1 MKFQCE
7 ACERLIP
14 LESFRVEAAVLVVT
28 CQRCGAES
36 RARTSVRATG
46 ESASPAQTAV
56 SSGVSGPAQ
65 VAVSGGASIPAA
77 HAAARVSASGEG
89 TSPPR
94 APVDTLT
101 APSPERASVAPLRM
115 VRGATPHAAP
125 DDEVLFTPP
134 AGHCPKCVS
143 VRRPTAVSCSQC
155 GLVYANFVAEDH
167 TPSAE
172 LMDAWRALAARWEEW
187 PEHERF
193 LSTAMGRGELASA
206 GRLYR
211 VRLARVPDDA
221 MAQRAREEVVRR
233 ATLVVTTEAEPQGPS
248 LLKRRL
254 RGGAIAVLSLVLLV
268 LLTYVMQRMRM
279 LFSGS
284 AP

>member
-14 LESFRVEAAVLVVT
+14 LESFRMEAAVLVVT

-36 RARTSVRATG
+36 RARTTVRASG
-46 ESASPAQTAV
+46 EGASPAQVATVGGA
-56 SSGVSGPAQ
+56 PAM
-65 VAVSGGASIPAA
+65 AVSGGITGSA
-77 HAAARVSASGEG
+77 VSASGEG
-89 TSPPR
+89 AGPSR
-94 APVDTLT
+94 APVD
-101 APSPERASVAPLRM
+101 APSGASPERAGVAPLRM
-115 VRGATPHAAP
+115 VRGATPQGP
-125 DDEVLFTPP
+125 QDDEALFTPP

-143 VRRPTAVSCSQC
+143 VRRPTALSCSQC

-172 LMDAWRALAARWEEW
+172 LMAAWRALAACWEEW

-254 RGGAIAVLSLVLLV
+254 RGGAIAVLSLVMLV

-279 LFSGS
+279 LFAGNV
-284 AP
+284 P

>member
-14 LESFRVEAAVLVVT
+14 LESFRVEGAFLVVT

-36 RARTSVRATG
+36 RARTAVRAA
-46 ESASPAQTAV
+46 EE
-56 SSGVSGPAQ
+56 GVGAAQ
-65 VAVSGGASIPAA
+65 VSTVGGAPSPTHAASGSEGSIPA
-77 HAAARVSASGEG
+77 
-89 TSPPR
+89 R
-94 APVDTLT
+94 APMN
-101 APSPERASVAPLRM
+101 APAASSPERASVAPLRM
-115 VRGATPHAAP
+115 VRGATPQAAP
-125 DDEVLFTPP
+125 DDAVLFTPP
-134 AGHCPKCVS
+134 EGHCPKCVS
-143 VRRPTAVSCSQC
+143 VRRPTATSCSQC

-172 LMDAWRALAARWEEW
+172 LMAAWRALAARWEEW

-193 LSTAMGRGELASA
+193 LTMAMGQGELASA

-233 ATLVVTTEAEPQGPS
+233 ATLVVTTEAAPQGPS

-254 RGGAIAVLSLVLLV
+254 RGGAIAVLSLVVLV

-279 LFSGS
+279 LFAGN